1 MSFNNLK
8 KLFSEKMSKTKLI
21 LFAGSLL
28 VVGSGTAYGA
38 HEATKSNV
46 TLSLN
51 GEEQEIRTHAST
63 VNDLL
68 EDLNIEVKKEDALTP
83 SEHEQIQNDMEIVYE
98 AARPVA
104 LSVNHEKETIWTT
117 AETVEAL
124 LEEQQLAVTEHDK
137 IHPSVDT
144 PLEEKMTIEIEK
156 AFQLTLN
163 VGGKEQQVWATSTT
177 VADFLKEHEV
187 ELGDLDKIT
196 PNLEHHVTKDD
207 VIAITRVEKV
217 TDVVEE
223 PVSFAVVTKND
234 NTLSKGKQEVIE
246 QGKKGK
252 LASHYEVIL
261 ENGKEV
267 SRTLVKKET
276 LSESVNRVVA
286 VGTKQEAPALV
297 KTAAA
302 APKTVSRSNDSVSKE
317 FYVTSTAYTAFCNGC
332 SGITATGVNLRAN
345 PGAKVI
351 AVDPRVIPLGTKV
364 HVEGYGYAIAADT
377 GSAIKGNKID
387 VFFPDKSTAY
397 RWGNKK
403 VKIKILN

>member
-1 MSFNNLK
+1 MK